1 MGFFDFIGGQI
12 SNGFNAMNN
21 MMTEKI
27 ADLYYQYRIMSNSEL
42 QDIIENSEQT
52 YIKIAIIFAM
62 SDSSID
68 LAIEFAKRYNL
79 SKRTFEKYTS
89 NRRLVR
95 PATEILKMYD
105 EY

>member
-12 SNGFNAMNN
+12 SNGLNAMNN